1 MTVLSVAEV
10 TVGGE
15 AKFIMMK
22 RPLTICNE
30 FTEEAARQQPQKL
43 HDISEKNIRFKLQMG
58 GQEDHLDAIGRA
70 LYLVII
76 S

>member
-1 MTVLSVAEV
+1 M
-10 TVGGE
+10 GGKT
-15 AKFIMMK
+15 KFIMMK

-30 FTEEAARQQPQKL
+30 FPEEAAGQQPQKL

-58 GQEDHLDAIGRA
+58 GQEGHLDAIGRA
-70 LYLVII
+70 WYLVII